1 MERRS
6 ENESSDMVAKILY
19 MGEFDLSDGTALT
32 IKSNL
37 DFLASLK
44 SQPDPAAT
52 DALFAGSRKN
62 VEDPEQQ
69 HSLASPSNSSASSA
83 SSPSAHEQDSPA
95 QANQSLDPSREVEV
109 DEGPSM
115 LRPFP

>member
-1 MERRS
+1 
-6 ENESSDMVAKILY
+6 MVAKILY

-52 DALFAGSRKN
+52 NALFAGPRQDG
-62 VEDPEQQ
+62 EDPEQQ
-69 HSLASPSNSSASSA
+69 HSLSSPSNSSTSSA

-95 QANQSLDPSREVEV
+95 QANEAV
-109 DEGPSM
+109 DEPLEADAAGPTM
-115 LRPFP
+115 PPPFP